1 MLQLF
6 YDVKISCLYEK
17 KTVSDKPWKNML
29 HDMLHTKRFKRN

>member
-6 YDVKISCLYEK
+6 YDKICLYEK

-29 HDMLHTKRFKRN
+29 HDNIIPP